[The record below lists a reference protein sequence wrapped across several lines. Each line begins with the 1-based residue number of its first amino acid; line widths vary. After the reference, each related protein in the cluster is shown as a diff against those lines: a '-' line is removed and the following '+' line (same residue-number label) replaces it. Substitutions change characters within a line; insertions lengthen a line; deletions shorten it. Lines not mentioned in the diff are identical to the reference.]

1 MSTQASWRL
10 GREPEATDVLIDD
23 SGPTEGRKEEVIL
36 HDGILIPAAHVL
48 STPRVHNP
56 RRSGETGLQGSSTTN
71 HAICK
76 AFCHLFNLYTTV
88 LFTDYARLYVAKPD
102 SGAGPVLI
110 PQPLYLLFHRM
121 LSQIHSLLSTRSAC
135 SSVLSWLLTR
145 LPQAEQEH
153 ACESTLWS

>member
-10 GREPEATDVLIDD
+10 GREPEATDVLTDD
-23 SGPTEGRKEEVIL
+23 SGPTEGQKEEVIL
-36 HDGILIPAAHVL
+36 HDRILIPAAHVL

-76 AFCHLFNLYTTV
+76 AFCHVFNLYTTV

-121 LSQIHSLLSTRSAC
+121 LSQIHSLLSQHVWFTGKEKDRN
-135 SSVLSWLLTR
+135 LG
-145 LPQAEQEH
+145 E
-153 ACESTLWS
+153 